1 MKKIILLLIIF
12 SLGCDQDPIFGLKRG
27 WLLLSDCPGLL
38 EAYTESYDAWY
49 NPLISSSC
57 NDMIEDYQAG
67 LDAGCEEFTENELAE
82 VESICDGGGG
92 GEWVYGCTDWI
103 ADNYGYNCAWDWV
116 GDPDVDDGCCNYDLE
131 CSDYRL
137 KKDIDFVGSSPSGI
151 KIYEFGYKDAPGRY
165 RGVMAQDLL
174 DTEYRDAV
182 SKNSDG
188 YYIVDYSKID
198 VELKRI
204 D

>member
-1 MKKIILLLIIF
+1 MHDLQPCRVGLRQLVVEHQLL
-12 SLGCDQDPIFGLKRG
+12 
-27 WLLLSDCPGLL
+27 GLL
-38 EAYTESYDAWY
+38 DGEGHHRVGDVTVLAIGFGFAGGDGDSDPYCGDGE
-49 NPLISSSC
+49 C
-57 NDMIEDYQAG
+57 NGDEDYWTCP
-67 LDAGCEEFTENELAE
+67 DD
-82 VESICDGGGG
+82 CDY
-92 GEWVYGCTDWI
+92 YGC
-103 ADNYGYNCAWDWV
+103 
-116 GDPDVDDGCCNYDLE
+116 
-131 CSDYRL
+131 SDRTL
-137 KKDIDFVGSSPSGI
+137 KEDIEFMGISPSGI
-151 KIYEFGYKDAPGRY
+151 KIYEFGYIDAPGRY

>member
-27 WLLLSDCPGLL
+27 WLLLSDCPGLN
-38 EAYTESYDAWY
+38 EAYIESYDAWY

-82 VESICDGGGG
+82 LYSICDGGGG
-92 GEWVYGCTDWI
+92 GGDDPYCGDGECNGNENYYTCPTD
-103 ADNYGYNCAWDWV
+103 CASD
-116 GDPDVDDGCCNYDLE
+116 Y
-131 CSDYRL
+131 CSDRTL
-137 KKDIDFVGSSPSGI
+137 KKDIDFMGRSPFGL
-151 KIYEFGYKDAPGRY
+151 KIYEFGYIDEPGRY